1 MSQWG
6 EYLCRGTQSS
16 TPVYCMSFEHDTN
29 ATASNSAADASLATN
44 AIASISQ
51 VCGEEIAFAEH
62 VRVHGW
68 AVLQIN
74 ALEAAQCVCEAMAAV
89 GTSHPSGTA
98 GTPGKDMSAHVATV
112 AQLLLGW
119 EGKLRAAFDAVRK
132 GRAEEGGAA
141 ATAAAA
147 ATATTAAAADAAAE
161 AKQEERGNNLYR
173 NVLQLPVGHR
183 IDGQRHFFETRV
195 FTYSNTSN
203 SASAAAGTG
212 ADTACPTGN
221 SASDASA
228 VMTPAKSDDKS
239 DTSTELCPSF
249 PHTQQYDL
257 LVLLL
262 FWLLGTGTDAALQ
275 ALLAHAGLDSAC
287 VVELCDV
294 RDRGHMDRILLKAR
308 DILLQEQGPEP
319 PATAAGTAAGTACA
333 DDEAVLDVSS
343 SLLRVCCYPAAPE
356 KSPMAFGA
364 HTGTCHEGVRVH
376 IYVWAYARVCSCRGC
391 DGVRNAW
398 RI

>member
-16 TPVYCMSFEHDTN
+16 TPVYCMSFEYDTN
-29 ATASNSAADASLATN
+29 ATASNSTADASLATN

-68 AVLQIN
+68 AVLQVN
-74 ALEAAQCVCEAMAAV
+74 ALQAAECVCKAMATA
-89 GTSHPSGTA
+89 GTPDPSNTAGTA
-98 GTPGKDMSAHVATV
+98 GMPGKDMSAHVATV

-119 EGKLRAAFDAVRK
+119 EGKLRTAFDAVRK
-132 GRAEEGGAA
+132 DRAEEG
-141 ATAAAA
+141 AAAA
-147 ATATTAAAADAAAE
+147 AAAAADADAAE
-161 AKQEERGNNLYR
+161 AQQEKGGNNLYR
-173 NVLQLPVGHR
+173 NVQQLPVGHR

-195 FTYSNTSN
+195 ITRCNTSN

-228 VMTPAKSDDKS
+228 AMSPAVSDDKS
-239 DTSTELCPSF
+239 NTRTELCPSF
-249 PHTQQYDL
+249 PHVQQYDL

-287 VVELCDV
+287 VVGLCDV
-294 RDRGHMDRILLKAR
+294 RDRGHMDGILVRARAILLR
-308 DILLQEQGPEP
+308 EQGRGTEP
-319 PATAAGTAAGTACA
+319 PATAAGTACA
-333 DDEAVLDVSS
+333 DDEAVSDVSS

-356 KSPMAFGA
+356 KAPMAFGA
-364 HTGTCHEGVRVH
+364 HTGTCHEGVCVCVH
-376 IYVWAYARVCSCRGC
+376 VYMCVYVRACEQL
-391 DGVRNAW
+391 
-398 RI
+398 